1 MHTRRSHLIALL
13 ACALL
18 GACVTGAGSQR
29 QAFVS
34 RPPKPPGCD
43 FEFFEDREPPRPY
56 VVLGTL
62 AFNGNQW
69 LGEQGRKEALRE
81 TVCQSGAD
89 AVLLSAGVERMVGRE
104 RIREHE
110 ARFVAWS
117 DGPAPQE
124 PQAEPAPAP
133 HPPGTVVVPS
143 SPWMEDTEGTAV
155 QKPAPRS

>member
-1 MHTRRSHLIALL
+1 MHRPPLTTLL

-29 QAFVS
+29 QAFES
-34 RPPKPPGCD
+34 RPPKPADCD

-62 AFNGNQW
+62 PFQANQW
-69 LGEQGRKEALRE
+69 LGEQGRKEALRG
-81 TVCQSGAD
+81 TACGSGAD
-89 AVLLSAGVERMVGRE
+89 AVLLSAGMERMVGHE
-104 RIREHE
+104 RIRERE

-117 DGPAPQE
+117 DVPAPQAAE
-124 PQAEPAPAP
+124 AEPAPAP
-133 HPPGTVVVPS
+133 QHPPGTVVVPS

-155 QKPAPRS
+155 QKPTPQP